1 MAAYLSLTLTPLNF
15 NNVSCSDKP
24 EETKIETKSSSSNGS
39 KASKLC
45 PSPGGTKL
53 QHMHNMCVLCN
64 VEHR

>member
-1 MAAYLSLTLTPLNF
+1 MYLSLTLTPLNF
-15 NNVSCSDKP
+15 INVSCSAKQ
-24 EETKIETKSSSSNGS
+24 EETKIEPKVSSSNGN

-53 QHMHNMCVLCN
+53 QHMHSMCVLCN